1 MTIVDAGRS
10 DLDDLAEVEARLREV
25 DREPDS
31 AARVASPEELDES
44 LTVEDEENQFFV
56 FASFPQHLATSSW
69 RSPEPTEP
77 EEDYQSSL
85 DLPRVNSWTIPIA
98 WI

>member
-31 AARVASPEELDES
+31 TARVASPEELDES
-44 LTVEDEENQFFV
+44 LTVEDEENQFSGFV
-56 FASFPQHLATSSW
+56 SFSTTPCDVFVEITGA
-69 RSPEPTEP
+69 P
-77 EEDYQSSL
+77 
-85 DLPRVNSWTIPIA
+85 
-98 WI
+98 